1 VGRAERF
8 AAWCMERLL
17 QSDADEDEEWNMA
30 SGLCLGA
37 GAVRPG
43 SEISEAQGELKKW
56 GLFI

>member
-30 SGLCLGA
+30 SG
-37 GAVRPG
+37 
-43 SEISEAQGELKKW
+43 IQMAQGELKKW